1 MTFQVDVGKIK
12 FLWRGNYDAAT
23 TYTNDDVVY
32 YDGSAWV
39 NVVPANLDGTAGSS
53 TGQTPATPSSHWNK
67 MAQGSDL
74 GSLAGL
80 TTGSIV
86 YFDGSGFQQSAPSGS
101 HESVVIRNGVP
112 VYKPQGIIQL
122 RRTETNKL
130 LQVNSGSAI
139 TAGSWYPINQYYDIA
154 INGGSWQ
161 PYDFEVEITPKFNN
175 SILEVNLSLHVG
187 WREGSYHQFGRIMY
201 WNGTSWARHPS
212 KQRDAWHALYAGTEA
227 DHGVYAYT
235 TNGATYVYQGEQV
248 QLKQYYDVDGTLIQ
262 AGVPTKFRWEY
273 TSTSAI
279 SLWLNAHQGYYN
291 NNYSRHGN
299 SFISVTEINNGD

>member
-74 GSLAGL
+74 GSLTGL

-86 YFDGSGFQQSAPSGS
+86 YFDGNDFQQAAPSAS

-122 RRTETNKL
+122 RREETNRL
-130 LQVNSGSAI
+130 MQVYSGAAVPAS
-139 TAGSWYPINQYYDIA
+139 TWVPINGRYNLA
-154 INGGSWQ
+154 TGTWE
-161 PYDFEVEITPKFNN
+161 PYDFEVEITPKFNG
-175 SILEVNLSLHVG
+175 SIIQLDLSLHVG
-187 WREGSYHQFGRIMY
+187 WREGSYHSFGRIMY
-201 WNGTSWARHPS
+201 WNGSSWARHPS
-212 KQRDAWHALYAGTEA
+212 KQQSSWHAQYACTEA
-227 DHGVYAYT
+227 DHGAYTYT

-248 QLKQYYDVDGTLIQ
+248 QLKQYYDVDGTIIQ
-262 AGVPTKFRWEY
+262 AGTPVKFRWEY
-273 TSTSAI
+273 MSTGTAAA
-279 SLWLNAHQGYYN
+279 LWLNAHVAYYN
-291 NNYSRHGN
+291 NNYSRAGN